1 MTSSLEN
8 RRSFRVSESVYL
20 RYERLTDDEFAAGI
34 EHHNLRKGINDG
46 AQSMLV
52 DIEARL
58 SEAMYMLKGEHGA
71 LGRCITLLN
80 DKINVAI
87 AELPGLRESKSS
99 LAKIPPQT
107 CDVGADG
114 MVFSSSDPLKVGDK
128 LHLQFLLSTDSRY
141 AESFCKVVRLTDPP
155 ATESPA
161 LKFGIAV
168 EFVNLP
174 AAQREILIQH
184 MFNLESQTL
193 RMRRLELEI
202 AEQQP

>member
-34 EHHNLRKGINDG
+34 EHYNLRKGINDG
-46 AQSMLV
+46 AQSMLI

-114 MVFSSSDPLKVGDK
+114 MVFSSAEPLKVGDK